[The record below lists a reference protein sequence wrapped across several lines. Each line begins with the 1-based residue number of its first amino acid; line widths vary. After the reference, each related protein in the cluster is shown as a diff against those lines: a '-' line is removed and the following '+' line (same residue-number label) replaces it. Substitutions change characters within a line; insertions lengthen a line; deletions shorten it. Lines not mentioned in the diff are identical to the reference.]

1 MGKYD
6 YDRPGKPR
14 KIKNPKFRDHYDD
27 TYSDEDIND
36 FFRRKNKHQ
45 KNIKRQRDQETDY
58 DPAP

>member
-27 TYSDEDIND
+27 AYSDDDIND
-36 FFRRKNKHQ
+36 FFRRKNKQQ
-45 KNIKRQRDQETDY
+45 KNINRRRDQETD
-58 DPAP
+58 